1 MWPCSC
7 ICHGREANVRKGTLV
22 YVAAALNIVLG
33 GAACS
38 SARGNE
44 EAAGTAASG
53 SGDSVIIA
61 GCLSGTRDGRF
72 ALTAAPDPAAS
83 VAARS
88 VAGDERETRAYVL
101 VGGDNLQAMV
111 GKRVEVTGT
120 VAGREGEIEHDAAK
134 ETEQPNATGGT
145 ERPTVETK
153 EEIEVEYRQL
163 HVQQVKEVAGNC
175 TLTQ

>member
-1 MWPCSC
+1 M
-7 ICHGREANVRKGTLV
+7 RKGTLLS
-22 YVAAALNIVLG
+22 VAAALNMAIA

-44 EAAGTAASG
+44 DAAGTPSSG
-53 SGDSVIIA
+53 SGDAVVIA
-61 GCLSGTRDGRF
+61 GCLSGTQDGRF
-72 ALTAAPDPAAS
+72 ALTAAPGPTAS

-88 VAGDERETRAYVL
+88 IAGDERETQSYVL
-101 VGGDNLQAMV
+101 VGGDNLQAMI

-120 VAGREGEIEHDAAK
+120 VAGREGEIEHDAKK
-134 ETEQPNATGGT
+134 ETEQPNATGGD

-163 HVQQVKEVAGNC
+163 HVQQVKEVAGEC
-175 TLTQ
+175 SLTR